1 MTLLFYKLKEKKL
14 ELYAFVKKTNNNII
28 KFGHIKVIIFVH
40 IVLFTLY
47 ARETFP
53 VRLLS
58 AISTDI
64 LY

>member
-1 MTLLFYKLKEKKL
+1 MKRKKIR
-14 ELYAFVKKTNNNII
+14 TNYNII

-40 IVLFTLY
+40 IELMTFY

-53 VRLLS
+53 KVRLLS